1 MSISGVYAVDVSVSK
16 RRPSAPPPL
25 PPFLWINEGSMI
37 GGMWNHEKFDLKEK

>member
-16 RRPSAPPPL
+16 RRPPPL
-25 PPFLWINEGSMI
+25 PPFLQINEGSMI